1 MPNVEDPLLGRQMPS
16 SFDEN
21 HEFYNEKPMS
31 KIFRKLKE
39 EPLVPL
45 GAGLT
50 VFAFTQAWRAMRR
63 GDQVSANKMFRARVA
78 AQGFTV
84 LAMIAG
90 SMYYNKD
97 REATKELRKLKEERD
112 SEEKRQKWIRE
123 LEIRDEEDK
132 AMRARVMNRRAKAD
146 GAKAAD
152 ASSTQAENSESKGGV
167 LGALGLSGSSSGWGK
182 AGEAPPTEAG
192 KAVEE
197 EPIVSKVKTPVN
209 VKRVSAEDDKA
220 AELAKK

>member
-21 HEFYNEKPMS
+21 HEFYNEKPMA
-31 KIFRKLKE
+31 KIFRKLRE
-39 EPLVPL
+39 EPLIPL

-112 SEEKRQKWIRE
+112 GEEKRQKWIRE

-132 AMRARVMNRRAKAD
+132 AMRARVMNRRARAE
-146 GAKAAD
+146 GAKAAE
-152 ASSTQAENSESKGGV
+152 ASATPADGEGKSGV
-167 LGALGLSGSSSGWGK
+167 LGALGLSGSSSGWGNP
-182 AGEAPPTEAG
+182 GEAPPADAG
-192 KAVEE
+192 KAADE
-197 EPIVSKVKTPVN
+197 EPIVSKVKTPTN

-220 AELAKK
+220 GELKRN

>member
-1 MPNVEDPLLGRQMPS
+1 MPNVDDSVMGRQMPS

-21 HEFYNEKPMS
+21 HEFYNEKPMA
-31 KIFRKLKE
+31 KIFRKLRE
-39 EPLVPL
+39 EPLIPL

-63 GDQVSANKMFRARVA
+63 GDQVAANKMFRARVA

-112 SEEKRQKWIRE
+112 NEEKRQKWIRE

-132 AMRARVMNRRAKAD
+132 AMRARVMNRRAKAEE
-146 GAKAAD
+146 AKAGS
-152 ASSTQAENSESKGGV
+152 ASATPAEGGEAKSGV
-167 LGALGLSGSSSGWGK
+167 MNALGLSGSSSGWGK
-182 AGEAPPTEAG
+182 PGEAPAADAS
-192 KAVEE
+192 KAVDE
-197 EPIVSKVKTPVN
+197 EPIVSKVKTPTN
-209 VKRVSAEDDKA
+209 VKRVSAEDDKTN
-220 AELAKK
+220 